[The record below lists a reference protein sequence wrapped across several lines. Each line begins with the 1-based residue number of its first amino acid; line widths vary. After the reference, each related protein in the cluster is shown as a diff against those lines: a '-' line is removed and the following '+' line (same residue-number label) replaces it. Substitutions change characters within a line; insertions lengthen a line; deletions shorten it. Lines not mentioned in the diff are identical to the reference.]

1 MIMTNIIPFCL
12 FKGME
17 VADKTKILNC
27 IMYWIFPPNIL
38 WPETKAKM
46 SFLLLLERTQSSVNV
61 GFTGITSIHRG
72 QPVRECMKNEE
83 VKIVEVKSEFLNVLK
98 THHHKEKN
106 ILDSRKTYYLLHS
119 LWNTIPRV
127 NYTTS
132 LPYSVKYL
140 TLHFWA
146 RFISNGAIL
155 CSTKHGALW

>member
-61 GFTGITSIHRG
+61 GFTGITQG
-72 QPVRECMKNEE
+72 AACQRENEE
-83 VKIVEVKSEFLNVLK
+83 WRSEDCGSQIRISECTK
-98 THHHKEKN
+98 DSSSQREKYPG
-106 ILDSRKTYYLLHS
+106 L
-119 LWNTIPRV
+119 
-127 NYTTS
+127 
-132 LPYSVKYL
+132 
-140 TLHFWA
+140 
-146 RFISNGAIL
+146 
-155 CSTKHGALW
+155 